1 MRLIPSACDSRLLV
15 GSNTLDDAAIFQL
28 REDLALVQTVDFF
41 TPVVDDPYSF
51 GAIAAANALS
61 DVYAMGGVPLT
72 ALNIV
77 AFPSRRLPLDILVQ
91 ILKGGAEKAQEA
103 GVCIVGGHTIDD
115 PEPKYGLAVTGLID
129 PKRAVTNREAKAGG
143 LLVLT
148 KPLGVGIIT
157 TAIKRKRASPE
168 VIARVTRVMSAL
180 NKEAAEAMLE
190 AEVDA
195 CTDVTGFGLLGHL
208 WEMTCASG
216 VGATI
221 TLGQVPV
228 LPEAWELVREGIVPG
243 GTHAN
248 HQYLEEAVIW
258 EDISLEEQLVLSDA
272 QTSGGLLIAVRPE
285 HSERLL
291 RSLSRRKALAAAVIG
306 EITKENPPH
315 IRVRR

>member
-1 MRLIPSACDSRLLV
+1 M
-15 GSNTLDDAAIFQL
+15 GSNTLDDAAVFQL
-28 REDLALVQTVDFF
+28 REDLALVLTVDFF

-51 GAIAAANALS
+51 GAIAVANALS
-61 DVYAMGGVPLT
+61 DVYAMGGTPLT

-77 AFPSRRLPLDILVQ
+77 AFPSRRLPLEILVK
-91 ILKGGAEKAQEA
+91 ILEGGAGKAKEA

-129 PKRAVTNREAKAGG
+129 PKRVVTNRGAKAGA

-168 VIARVTRVMSAL
+168 VIAKVTEVMAAL
-180 NKEAAEAMLE
+180 NKGAAEAMLE
-190 AEVDA
+190 VGVDA
-195 CTDVTGFGLLGHL
+195 CTDVTGYGLLGHL
-208 WEMTCASG
+208 SEMARASG
-216 VGATI
+216 VGATLR
-221 TLGQVPV
+221 LGQVPV
-228 LPEAWELVREGIVPG
+228 MDDAWEFVEEGIVTG

-248 HQYLEEAVIW
+248 HQFLEGAVIW
-258 EDISLEEQLVLSDA
+258 EDISQEEQLVLSDA

-285 HSERLL
+285 SLKDLLQRL
-291 RSLSRRKALAAAVIG
+291 RKREALAAAVIG
-306 EITKENPPH
+306 EITTDNPPH